1 VTLGVRAEDADMI
14 YTVSDTG
21 IGIAEE
27 HRGRIFEPFFQV
39 EMSKARR
46 VAGTG
51 LGLSVTRHLA
61 ALLGGDITLCEQNG
75 DGGSTFEVRIPR
87 YFVAAEEASMEPV
100 AGERVVISEAG
111 AARRGVALPQS

>member
-1 VTLGVRAEDADMI
+1 MLYV
-14 YTVSDTG
+14 VSDTG
-21 IGIAEE
+21 IGIAPE

-61 ALLGGDITLCEQNG
+61 RLLGGDVNLC
-75 DGGSTFEVRIPR
+75 DGNAAGCTFEVRIPR
-87 YFVAAEEASMEPV
+87 YVVRGEEANVDLDGPGLSPTSLE
-100 AGERVVISEAG
+100 GTKQRVRAM
-111 AARRGVALPQS
+111 

>member
-1 VTLGVRAEDADMI
+1 MREEGADML
-14 YTVSDTG
+14 YVVSDTG
-21 IGIAEE
+21 IGIAPE

-61 ALLGGDITLCEQNG
+61 RLLGGDVNLCEPKDSG
-75 DGGSTFEVRIPR
+75 CTFEVRIPK
-87 YFVAAEEASMEPV
+87 YVARRDENDVGVGGDALSAM
-100 AGERVVISEAG
+100 SEA
-111 AARRGVALPQS
+111 AAQRRVRAM